1 MLISIYLSI
10 CMCVCVCVCVCMYVH
25 RASPMVKNPSA
36 MQETYETWVQPLS
49 WKNPWE
55 EAMATHSS
63 ILVWR
68 ISWTE
73 QPGGLQSIGLQR
85 ADVTEATE
93 HTYIFVYA
101 YVKIYI

>member
-1 MLISIYLSI
+1 
-10 CMCVCVCVCVCMYVH
+10 
-25 RASPMVKNPSA
+25 MVKNPSA
-36 MQETYETWVQPLS
+36 MQETYETWVQPLG
-49 WKNPWE
+49 WKDPWE
-55 EAMATHSS
+55 EAMASHSS

-73 QPGGLQSIGLQR
+73 QPGELQSIGLQR